1 MSVLQHFGDHPSD
14 AESERTLEAFLC
26 HVYDKSCIVD
36 SVGELR
42 WELYRTKALE
52 GENLPPTKGALTQ
65 HIRRAWLAALIG
77 KSYTSPCPDVPRP
90 EDHGWYRDDS
100 HKLKPVTSLILP
112 VPESILELVKCVC
125 KGKCVN
131 KQCSCKKN
139 DLPCSPMC
147 KYKDVCENKPP
158 RTDEY
163 DPISSDEEEF

>member
-1 MSVLQHFGDHPSD
+1 MTITSD

-26 HVYDKSCIVD
+26 HVYDKSCIID

-42 WELYRTKALE
+42 WELYRTNALE
-52 GENLPPTKGALTQ
+52 GEKLPPTKGALTQ

-139 DLPCSPMC
+139 DLPCSSMC